1 MIIFFMLLSGAAIV
15 GVRKADPAERDYM
28 SVNMTN
34 SIKGVFL
41 CMVFLSH
48 IWGYTDF
55 SHPYLDGS
63 YQRFIRGRLGQCI
76 VTMFLFYSGYGVME
90 SVKRKGE
97 TYIRAFP
104 AQRILKVLLQFEGA
118 IALFWLYRY
127 VTGTHYG
134 LKKMLLTLVGWDG
147 IGNSNWYIFCILW
160 LYLFTFIS
168 FKIFPKNHKKAVIG
182 IGMLSLLY
190 MVVMHKFGKEY
201 WWYDTALCYTYG
213 MLFSLYRKK
222 AEAIVNE
229 NTASWAFFTVVF
241 FAFHTVLYADRNIG
255 VFVYQLWVFCFV
267 AAIVIF
273 TMRWVV
279 DNPFLRWVGEHLFEL
294 YILQRLPMMILK
306 QYMLTEEADIMVRYC
321 YVVICFLS
329 TVIISVLYRKT
340 IGRLAGMI
348 LTELE
353 RKEPSS

>member
-1 MIIFFMLLSGAAIV
+1 MLYIWYAFFL
-15 GVRKADPAERDYM
+15 
-28 SVNMTN
+28 
-34 SIKGVFL
+34 
-41 CMVFLSH
+41 
-48 IWGYTDF
+48 
-55 SHPYLDGS
+55 
-63 YQRFIRGRLGQCI
+63 
-76 VTMFLFYSGYGVME
+76 
-90 SVKRKGE
+90 
-97 TYIRAFP
+97 
-104 AQRILKVLLQFEGA
+104 
-118 IALFWLYRY
+118 
-127 VTGTHYG
+127 
-134 LKKMLLTLVGWDG
+134 
-147 IGNSNWYIFCILW
+147 
-160 LYLFTFIS
+160 IS
-168 FKIFPKNHKKAVIG
+168 Q
-182 IGMLSLLY
+182 
-190 MVVMHKFGKEY
+190 
-201 WWYDTALCYTYG
+201 
-213 MLFSLYRKK
+213 K

-255 VFVYQLWVFCFV
+255 VFVYQLWVFCFA

-306 QYMLTEEADIMVRYC
+306 PYMLTEEADIMVRYC

-340 IGRLAGMI
+340 IVRLAGMI

>member
-1 MIIFFMLLSGAAIV
+1 MHGLSVAYLGIYRLFTSLF
-15 GVRKADPAERDYM
+15 GR
-28 SVNMTN
+28 
-34 SIKGVFL
+34 I
-41 CMVFLSH
+41 LSEIH
-48 IWGYTDF
+48 QGK
-55 SHPYLDGS
+55 
-63 YQRFIRGRLGQCI
+63 IRTVYCHD
-76 VTMFLFYSGYGVME
+76 VSFYSGYGVME

-97 TYIRAFP
+97 MYIRAFP

-213 MLFSLYRKK
+213 MLFSLYRKRQK
-222 AEAIVNE
+222 R
-229 NTASWAFFTVVF
+229 S
-241 FAFHTVLYADRNIG
+241 
-255 VFVYQLWVFCFV
+255 
-267 AAIVIF
+267 
-273 TMRWVV
+273 
-279 DNPFLRWVGEHLFEL
+279 
-294 YILQRLPMMILK
+294 
-306 QYMLTEEADIMVRYC
+306 
-321 YVVICFLS
+321 
-329 TVIISVLYRKT
+329 
-340 IGRLAGMI
+340 
-348 LTELE
+348 
-353 RKEPSS
+353 

>member
-1 MIIFFMLLSGAAIV
+1 MLLSGAAIV
-15 GVRKADPAERDYM
+15 GLRKADPTERDYM

-97 TYIRAFP
+97 MYIRAFP

-134 LKKMLLTLVGWDG
+134 LKR
-147 IGNSNWYIFCILW
+147 C
-160 LYLFTFIS
+160 
-168 FKIFPKNHKKAVIG
+168 
-182 IGMLSLLY
+182 
-190 MVVMHKFGKEY
+190 
-201 WWYDTALCYTYG
+201 C
-213 MLFSLYRKK
+213 
-222 AEAIVNE
+222 
-229 NTASWAFFTVVF
+229 
-241 FAFHTVLYADRNIG
+241 
-255 VFVYQLWVFCFV
+255 
-267 AAIVIF
+267 
-273 TMRWVV
+273 
-279 DNPFLRWVGEHLFEL
+279 
-294 YILQRLPMMILK
+294 
-306 QYMLTEEADIMVRYC
+306 
-321 YVVICFLS
+321 
-329 TVIISVLYRKT
+329 
-340 IGRLAGMI
+340 
-348 LTELE
+348 
-353 RKEPSS
+353 